1 MQSLA
6 CLCRNAAVGSR
17 SLFRPRFLHSANA
30 LPRVAPSA
38 LRLLSLFA
46 RAVPSAPP
54 SDEKRSALPLS
65 RGYREGAGCA
75 RRPKFAIQYGK
86 HTAKHGQYTK
96 PNVTL

>member
-6 CLCRNAAVGSR
+6 CLCRNAAAGSR

-38 LRLLSLFA
+38 LRLLSLSA
-46 RAVPSAPP
+46 RAVLFYFSLMRNVHP
-54 SDEKRSALPLS
+54 LPLN

-75 RRPKFAIQYGK
+75 RCPKFAIQYGK
-86 HTAKHGQYTK
+86 HTAKHGQYTN